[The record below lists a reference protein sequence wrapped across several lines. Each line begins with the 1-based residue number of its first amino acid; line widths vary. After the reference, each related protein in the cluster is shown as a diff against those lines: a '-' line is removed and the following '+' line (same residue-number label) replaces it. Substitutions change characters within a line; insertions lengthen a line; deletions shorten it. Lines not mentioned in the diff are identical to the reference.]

1 VGDAENAGS
10 GNNDDRFCVRS
21 PPKFCSATQRQDVL
35 PADTSLR
42 SRQGDWAEQRTAPRP
57 CASISWL
64 KFSAGPGVNALL
76 EPHWEDT
83 VKIALYLIAAIAL
96 LVGLPNSIP
105 PAYAETITL
114 KADLKGANEVPP
126 NASPATGKAEAKLN
140 TETRVLTWSVTYADL
155 TGPALGA
162 HFHGPSEQGK
172 NAGIVLPFKTVQ
184 SPIEGTATL
193 TETQAADLLAGKWY
207 ANIHT
212 QANPGGE
219 LRGQM
224 IK

>member
-1 VGDAENAGS
+1 MLPESALRPIAAEI
-10 GNNDDRFCVRS
+10 FV
-21 PPKFCSATQRQDVL
+21 
-35 PADTSLR
+35 
-42 SRQGDWAEQRTAPRP
+42 APRNDKMCYQQTQV
-57 CASISWL
+57 CAAAKALGQSTERTPALHAIDGL
-64 KFSAGPGVNALL
+64 KFPAGPGVNALL

-83 VKIALYLIAAIAL
+83 VKIALCLIAAIAL
-96 LVGLPNSIP
+96 LVGLPNGIP
-105 PAYAETITL
+105 PAHAETITL

-126 NASPATGKAEAKLN
+126 NASPATGKAEAKLD
-140 TETRVLTWSVTYADL
+140 TETRVLTWTVTYADL

-162 HFHGPSEQGK
+162 HFHGPGEQGK

-224 IK
+224 MK